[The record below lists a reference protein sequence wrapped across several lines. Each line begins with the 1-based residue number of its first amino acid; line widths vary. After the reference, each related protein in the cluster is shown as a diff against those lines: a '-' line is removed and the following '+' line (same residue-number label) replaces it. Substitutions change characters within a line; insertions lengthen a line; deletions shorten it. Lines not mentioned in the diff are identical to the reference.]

1 MTRSETYRCTVERDD
16 DGRVIALSIDATNLE
31 GVERH
36 VRVNGY
42 RALHV
47 AAGLQEILRAARLRG
62 SDWTGGHPLVLDPQ
76 LGAHAELLLR
86 TVKPLKRIDR
96 ITTVATGVAA
106 MSREEAAYWHAQVSR
121 RNGLRAL
128 RLLLAESSKR

>member
-1 MTRSETYRCTVERDD
+1 MTRAETYRCTIERDD
-16 DGRVIALSIDATNLE
+16 DGRVAALSLHVTDLE
-31 GVERH
+31 GAERH
-36 VRVNGY
+36 IRVNGY

-47 AAGLQEILRAARLRG
+47 AAGMQEVLRSARLRG
-62 SDWTGGHPLVLDPQ
+62 SDWTSGKPVSIDSH

-86 TVKPLKRIDR
+86 TVKPLQRIDR
-96 ITTVATGVAA
+96 ITSVANGVAA
-106 MSREEAAYWHAQVSR
+106 MSREEAAYWHAQVTR

>member
-1 MTRSETYRCTVERDD
+1 MTRAETYRCIIERDE
-16 DGRVIALSIDATNLE
+16 DGRVAALSVHATDLE
-31 GVERH
+31 GVQRY

-42 RALHV
+42 RAVHV
-47 AAGLQEILRAARLRG
+47 AAGLQEVLRAARLRG
-62 SDWTGGHPLVLDPQ
+62 SDWTSGEPVSIDSY

-86 TVKPLKRIDR
+86 TVKPLQRIDR
-96 ITTVATGVAA
+96 ITTVANGVAA